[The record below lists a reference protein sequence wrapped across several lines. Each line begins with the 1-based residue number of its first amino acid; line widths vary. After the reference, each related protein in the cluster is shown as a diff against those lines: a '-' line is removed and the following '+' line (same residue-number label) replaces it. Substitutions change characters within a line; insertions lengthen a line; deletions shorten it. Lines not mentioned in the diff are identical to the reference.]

1 MFLKYIIYDKTL
13 CVKRSANNAITQC
26 NSSALLNRYM
36 QNPFKIAFGDGI
48 LHS

>member
-1 MFLKYIIYDKTL
+1 MTFSPFLFQFDFLKF
-13 CVKRSANNAITQC
+13 C